1 MSTEEAKQEIERL
14 KRRLDF
20 TQRRVAKLIE
30 MLESTLDEETLRDII
45 EGLGRYCSGSIGF
58 IQEHEGDVEGYL
70 EQIRQRWGEEAEF
83 DRERG
88 VITVVTP
95 ERECVCPLV
104 DSLSTPASI
113 CDCSLGW
120 QKQTYETILG
130 RPVEVELKESVLRG
144 SKRCVFEIHVG

>member
-1 MSTEEAKQEIERL
+1 MSTEETKQEIERL
-14 KRRLDF
+14 KWRLDF
-20 TQRRVAKLIE
+20 AQRRVAKLIE
-30 MLESTLDEETLRDII
+30 ILESTLDEGTLQDVI
-45 EGLGRYCSGSIGF
+45 ERLGRCCSRSIGF
-58 IQEHEGDVEGYL
+58 IKEHEGDVEGYF

-104 DSLSTPASI
+104 NNQLVPASI
-113 CDCSLGW
+113 CNCSLGW

-130 RPVEVELKESVLRG
+130 KPVEVELRESALRG
-144 SKRCVFEIHVG
+144 SKRCVFEIHVI

>member
-1 MSTEEAKQEIERL
+1 MSAEKAKLEIERL
-14 KRRLDF
+14 KWRLDF
-20 TQRRVAKLIE
+20 AQRRFARLIE
-30 MLESTLDEETLRDII
+30 ILDSTLDEGTLRGIV
-45 EGLGRYCSGSIGF
+45 EGLGRYCSGTIGF
-58 IQEHEGDVEGYL
+58 IQEHEGDVEGYF

-104 DSLSTPASI
+104 DSRSMPASI
-113 CDCSLGW
+113 CNCSLGW

-130 RPVEVELKESVLRG
+130 RSVEVELKESALRG
-144 SKRCVFEIHVG
+144 SKRCVFEIHVR

>member
-1 MSTEEAKQEIERL
+1 MSTEGAKQEIEGL

-20 TQRRVAKLIE
+20 AQRRFASLIE
-30 MLESTLDEETLRDII
+30 ILESTLDEETFQDVIQ
-45 EGLGRYCSGSIGF
+45 GLGRYCSGTIGF
-58 IQEHEGDVEGYL
+58 IQEREGDVKGYF
-70 EQIRQRWGEEAEF
+70 EEIRQRWGEEAEF

-104 DSLSTPASI
+104 NSQLVPASI
-113 CDCSLGW
+113 CNCSLGW

-130 RPVEVELKESVLRG
+130 KPIEVELKESALRG
-144 SKRCVFEIHVG
+144 SKRCVFEIHVT

>member
-1 MSTEEAKQEIERL
+1 MSIEETKQEVENL
-14 KRRLDF
+14 KWRLDLL
-20 TQRRVAKLIE
+20 QRRFARLIE
-30 MLESTLDEETLRDII
+30 ILDSTLDEETLRGII
-45 EGLGRYCSGSIGF
+45 EGLGRYCSGAIGF
-58 IQEHEGDVEGYL
+58 IQEHEGDVEGYF
-70 EQIRQRWGEEAEF
+70 EEIRQRWGEEAEF

-104 DSLSTPASI
+104 CGQAVPASF

-130 RPVEVELKESVLRG
+130 KPVEVELKESALRG
-144 SKRCVFEIHVG
+144 SKRCVFEIRVS

>member
-1 MSTEEAKQEIERL
+1 MSTEETKQEIERL
-14 KRRLDF
+14 KWRLNF
-20 TQRRVAKLIE
+20 AQCRVAKLIE
-30 MLESTLDEETLRDII
+30 ILESTLDEETLQDVI
-45 EGLGRYCSGSIGF
+45 ERLGRYCSGSIGF
-58 IQEHEGDVEGYL
+58 IQEHEGDVEGYF

-104 DSLSTPASI
+104 NSQLVPASI
-113 CDCSLGW
+113 CNCSLGW

-130 RPVEVELKESVLRG
+130 KPVEVELKESALRG
-144 SKRCVFEIHVG
+144 SKRCVFEIHVT